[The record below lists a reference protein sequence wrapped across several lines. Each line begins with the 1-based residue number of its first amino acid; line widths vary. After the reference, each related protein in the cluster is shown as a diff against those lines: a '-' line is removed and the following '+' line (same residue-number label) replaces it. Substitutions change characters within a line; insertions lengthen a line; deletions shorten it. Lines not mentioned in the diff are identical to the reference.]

1 MSFTLTSFIP
11 ASNENGSTWKYLLFD
26 FPDVAKLFT
35 VFQLLIALLSPRDRM
50 QYIAYPFPPSSVCT
64 MSSQRTLFVTLAA
77 QAMSSVGFSVSILA
91 WIWLTLVPPKPELTE
106 PILIDKKARRRS
118 APAALQSRKRHST
131 SPSVASGEAQTS
143 PVSPQRTR
151 RVYFIDSPTSSASRP
166 TNFQRTSNDSSDL
179 TLLSSPT
186 SEISPSSSSSTL
198 EHTYT
203 AIPAPTLETCRE
215 SAIESDSSNSSPRPS
230 LSLSRPFQK
239 ARPRRS
245 STTSAT
251 SVPDIAPIVTGPP
264 ADTKQRRSSGGLI
277 PSWSF
282 RRISG
287 SKSTASPSTA
297 VSSTAAPATS
307 LGGCTPAVPSYFSRK
322 TPYAYPY
329 YAQPPTEDEGY
340 AAYLRNLPQFSA
352 ELVPHSPVP
361 SDSEEKEKEK
371 EKEAPLSD
379 QRGRNRQANVMAQAA
394 LGLGRRLPPQ
404 RSASESWAAGKDP
417 RL

>member
-1 MSFTLTSFIP
+1 
-11 ASNENGSTWKYLLFD
+11 
-26 FPDVAKLFT
+26 
-35 VFQLLIALLSPRDRM
+35 
-50 QYIAYPFPPSSVCT
+50 
-64 MSSQRTLFVTLAA
+64 
-77 QAMSSVGFSVSILA
+77 MSSVGFSVVRTTDSANFKSDRPKSILA

-151 RVYFIDSPTSSASRP
+151 RVYFIDSPTSSAASRP

-251 SVPDIAPIVTGPP
+251 SVPDIAPIVTGPRMCAHLNPIHLPDPFFSRRYEAAKVERRPHSFVVFP
-264 ADTKQRRSSGGLI
+264 AYFRFKEYREPEYRCVVHCRPCYVVGGLH
-277 PSWSF
+277 
-282 RRISG
+282 
-287 SKSTASPSTA
+287 AS
-297 VSSTAAPATS
+297 SS
-307 LGGCTPAVPSYFSRK
+307 VVF
-322 TPYAYPY
+322 
-329 YAQPPTEDEGY
+329 
-340 AAYLRNLPQFSA
+340 
-352 ELVPHSPVP
+352 
-361 SDSEEKEKEK
+361 
-371 EKEAPLSD
+371 
-379 QRGRNRQANVMAQAA
+379 
-394 LGLGRRLPPQ
+394 
-404 RSASESWAAGKDP
+404 
-417 RL
+417 